1 MKNFQKNNMLALFT
15 DHLDEN
21 SRKIIAK
28 ILAGNGINKT
38 LRTSAELERFRQ
50 QVATQPQPPKKGFGM
65 KR

>member
-1 MKNFQKNNMLALFT
+1 MNHQKNNMLALFT

-21 SRKIIAK
+21 SRKIISK

-38 LRTSAELERFRQ
+38 LRTTAELERYRKL
-50 QVATQPQPPKKGFGM
+50 VSSQPPSPKKGHGM